1 MGDHM
6 SDSSIT
12 DLINIQFKVNGQIIT
27 DSVPRSQ
34 ILLCY
39 LRDELHLTGPKNGCS
54 TGHCGA
60 CTIIMNGK
68 AIRACLVKMSRLQG
82 AEIETI
88 EGLEQDGILHPL
100 QQAFLMTNAVQCGFC
115 TPGMIMSAKVLLDS
129 NPDPSLEDVKI
140 HLGRNHNLCRC
151 TGYIQIFEAIQ
162 LASRWLSGKEKQP
175 KLPAGSETI
184 GNSRVRSDTLAIV
197 TGKYQYGDDIYPPEV
212 LHGKILWAAHPHA
225 KILKLDSRQAET
237 LPGVVAVVT
246 AKDIPGKNQCGNVI
260 RDQPAIAFD
269 KVRYIGDSLAAV
281 FAETREIAEKAVN
294 LITVDYEV
302 LPGVFSPEEAAR
314 PDAPLVHEKGNLM
327 HHAKIERGDVEDA
340 FKHCQV
346 IVEGDYQTP
355 FIEHGFL
362 EPEAGLAFPM
372 KDGGVEIHIG
382 TQTAFDDRTQLTEI
396 LSLPEEKI
404 RIIQNPI
411 GGAFGGKEDMI
422 LQQYLALGAIK
433 CQRPVKMVMTRE
445 ESLRVHVK
453 RHPVKLHYKSGADK
467 HGKVL
472 AIEATSVLDTG
483 AYASLGLDVL
493 ENVVVFGAGP
503 YYVPNLRL
511 DGYSYYTNNVL
522 AGAMRGFGVNQVA
535 VALEQQFDE
544 LAEKLKIDPFEFR
557 LINGLD
563 VGLPTA
569 SDHVMEKGV
578 VAIKETIIAARD
590 EFRKHSLPL
599 AAPGKKIGFGVASA
613 VKNIGFGHGIPES
626 AGAIIE
632 LQPDGTIILS
642 ASQHEYGQGAQVGLT
657 KLVMNELGV
666 PSEKIK
672 YIGPDTALT
681 PRTGSTTA
689 SRQTFLSG
697 NAVVLAARKLREE
710 VTSRAGDHL
719 GITPEQLIL
728 QGDKVVDPKTGAGVA
743 IKELGFRFVFNE
755 RYSAPVSFQMHEV
768 GKQSKFGT
776 PRFASRPIHFCYS
789 YNTQVA
795 IVEVDEE
802 TGKVKVLKLISAND
816 VGRILNYEAIIGQ
829 IHGGVV
835 MGMGFALTE
844 QFIVENGINLTDNLL
859 KCGMTYANN
868 VPEIIPVVV
877 EVPHPFGPEG
887 AKGFAEAPSLAT
899 APAILNAIYNATGAR
914 IHQIPAT
921 PVRIKEAIE
930 KVKARR

>member
-1 MGDHM
+1 MNN
-6 SDSSIT
+6 SSLT
-12 DLINIQFKVNGQIIT
+12 NLIDIQFQVNGRVIA
-27 DSVPRSQ
+27 DSVPGSQ
-34 ILLCY
+34 NLLGY
-39 LRDELHLTGPKNGCS
+39 LRDKLHLTGPKNGCS

-60 CTIIMNGK
+60 CMIIMNGK
-68 AIRACLVKMSRLQG
+68 AIRACLVKMSRLDG
-82 AEIETI
+82 AVIETI
-88 EGLEQDGILHPL
+88 EALAQNGTLHPL
-100 QQAFLMTNAVQCGFC
+100 QQAFLITNAVQCGFC
-115 TPGMIMSAKVLLDS
+115 TPGMIMSAKVLLDA
-129 NPDPSLEDVKI
+129 NPDPSLEDVKT

-162 LASRWLSGKEKQP
+162 MAARWISGKERQP
-175 KLPAGSETI
+175 LLSLGPEAI
-184 GNSRVRSDTLAIV
+184 GNSRIQAESVAIV
-197 TGKYQYGDDIYPPEV
+197 TGSYQYGDDINPPGV
-212 LHGKILWAAHPHA
+212 LHGRILWSAHPHA
-225 KILKLDSRQAET
+225 AILNIDTSSAEA
-237 LPGVVAVVT
+237 LPGVTAVVT
-246 AKDIPGKNQCGNVI
+246 ARDIPGKNQCGNVI
-260 RDQPAIAFD
+260 RDQPAIAFN

-281 FAETREIAEKAVN
+281 FAETLEIAETALD
-294 LITVDYEV
+294 LIRVDYEV
-302 LPGVFSPEEAAR
+302 LPGVFSPEEASR
-314 PDAPLVHEKGNLM
+314 PDAPRVHEKGNLM
-327 HHAKIERGDVEDA
+327 HHAKIERGDVKEA
-340 FKHCQV
+340 FKQCKV

-372 KDGGVEIHIG
+372 ADGGVEIHIG

-396 LSLPEEKI
+396 LALPEEKI
-404 RIIQNPI
+404 RIIQTPI

-422 LQQYLALGAIK
+422 LQQYLALGALK

-453 RHPVKLHYKSGADK
+453 RHPVKLHYKCGADK
-467 HGKVL
+467 KGKVL

-503 YYVPNLRL
+503 YYVPNLKL
-511 DGYSYYTNNVL
+511 DGFSYYTNNVL

-535 VALEQQFDE
+535 IALEQQFDE
-544 LAEKLKIDPFEFR
+544 LAIKLDIDPFEFR

-563 VGLPTA
+563 VGLASA
-569 SDHVMEKGV
+569 SDQVMEKGV

-590 EFRKHSLPL
+590 EFRKHPLPV
-599 AAPGKKIGFGVASA
+599 ASSGKKIGFGVASA

-626 AGAIIE
+626 SGAIIE
-632 LQPDGTIILS
+632 LQPDGTVILS
-642 ASQHEYGQGAQVGLT
+642 ASQHEYGQGARVGLT
-657 KLVMNELGV
+657 KLAMNELGV
-666 PSEKIK
+666 PAEKIK
-672 YIGPDTALT
+672 YISPDTALT
-681 PRTGSTTA
+681 PPTGSTTA

-697 NAVVLAARKLREE
+697 NAVVMAARKLREE

-719 GITPEQLIL
+719 GIIPDQLIL
-728 QGDKVVDPKTGAGVA
+728 QGDRIVDPKSGKGVA
-743 IKELGFRFVFNE
+743 IKELGKRFIFNE
-755 RYSAPVSFQMHEV
+755 RYHAPNSVQMHEV
-768 GKQSKFGT
+768 GKISEFGT
-776 PRFASRPIHFCYS
+776 KRFASRPIHFCYS

-795 IVEVDEE
+795 IVEVEEE
-802 TGKVKVLKLISAND
+802 TGKVNVLKLISAND

-868 VPEIIPVVV
+868 IPEIIPVIV

-914 IHQIPAT
+914 INKIPAT
-921 PVRIKEAIE
+921 PVRVKEAIQ
-930 KVKARR
+930 KVKSRR